1 MDMTE
6 TGKKPRRWLYPLL
19 YGSLALNLLIVG
31 IVSGWMASLGGDRR
45 SDFGAARG
53 LVGEPFLRAL
63 PEDQRRALM
72 RDVLRETPRIKESR
86 ESLRARFEAFLT
98 ALRADPFDPNA
109 VAGLLQDQRA
119 VALGRQDIGERLLL
133 ERLQAMSLEQRQ
145 DYAAALE
152 KSFRQ
157 LRRRAD

>member
-1 MDMTE
+1 MT
-6 TGKKPRRWLYPLL
+6 GSDNRPRRWLYPLL
-19 YGSLALNLLIVG
+19 FASLALNLLVIG
-31 IVSGWMASLGGDRR
+31 IVTGWIASHGGDRR
-45 SDFGAARG
+45 PDFGPARG

-72 RDVLRETPRIKESR
+72 RDVAREAPRISESR
-86 ESLRARFEAFLT
+86 ESLRARFEAFLA
-98 ALRADPFDPNA
+98 ALRSEPFDAAA

-133 ERLQAMSLEQRQ
+133 ERLAAMSPEQRQ
-145 DYAAALE
+145 DYATALE
-152 KSFRQ
+152 RSLRQ